1 MLSRLFGSRRVT
13 LNPDAMPTDSNILF
27 ISKRQ
32 RLLEI
37 FIGTISIQILLVFL
51 LIGIFNPLVYAFII
65 IGYDIYWLLK
75 SINISIITIR
85 GYRNLKAS
93 HKTDWS
99 AKLETLDS
107 MTGPNY
113 RQLYHLIIIPTY
125 NEPIEVLRDSM
136 LAISKVDYDP
146 KKLII
151 VIAAEQR
158 AGQEFIDN
166 AKIIQTEFSEYFNR
180 LLLIEHQQDLPGEI
194 PGKGANITYAGQKLK
209 SILVDQKGLDPAKII
224 VTTLDADH
232 QPDRQYFS
240 ELTYKYLTTDNRSHY
255 SFQPIPLFFNNIWEV
270 PAPIRI
276 VATGNSFWVLIESM
290 RPHRLRNFA
299 AHSQSLDALIKTDFW
314 CKISPVEDGRHY
326 WRSLLAFDGDYHVK
340 PIYSPIYQDAVQAE
354 TLPKTV
360 KAQIGQLR
368 RWAWGITDMIYLVQE
383 FPKNSK
389 ISRPAKLVHLTR
401 LIDGHISWATASIII
416 FFSAWI
422 PIFFSRSF
430 SDLAVIY
437 NLPDIASSI
446 LLLAN
451 LAIFTTIWIS
461 LLIVPSPIGRLKPWR
476 YFGLIIQWALLP
488 VVALCIFSYA
498 ALSAQLQLAAGK
510 YLGFNV
516 TKKLPKKYS
525 RTD

>member
-1 MLSRLFGSRRVT
+1 MFSNLFSSKQIV
-13 LNPDAMPTDSNILF
+13 LNPDATRDPSNILF
-27 ISKRQ
+27 ISKRR
-32 RLLEI
+32 RLLE
-37 FIGTISIQILLVFL
+37 FYIGTLSIQILLSFL
-51 LIGIFNPLVYAFII
+51 LIGILNPLVYVFII

-75 SINISIITIR
+75 SINISIIAIR
-85 GYRNLKAS
+85 GYKNLKAS
-93 HKTDWS
+93 QKTNWLN
-99 AKLETLDS
+99 KLQALDPV
-107 MTGPNY
+107 TQLDY
-113 RQLYHLIIIPTY
+113 RKLYHLIIIPTY

-136 LAISKVDYDP
+136 LAISKVDYDLS
-146 KKLII
+146 KLII

-158 AGQEFIDN
+158 AGENFIN
-166 AKIIQTEFSEYFNR
+166 NTKAIQAEFSKHFNR
-180 LLLIEHQQDLPGEI
+180 LLVIEHPQDLAGEI
-194 PGKGANITYAGQKLK
+194 PGKGANITYAGQHLK
-209 SILVDQKGLDPAKII
+209 SILVDQEGIDPDKII

-232 QPDRQYFS
+232 QPDKQYFS
-240 ELTYKYLTTDNRSHY
+240 ELTYHYCTTEKRGQY

-340 PIYSPIYQDAVQAE
+340 PVYSPIYQDAVQAE
-354 TLPKTV
+354 NLPRTL
-360 KAQIGQLR
+360 KAQVAQLR
-368 RWAWGITDMIYLVQE
+368 RWAWGITDIIYLLQE

-389 ISRPAKLVHLTR
+389 ISRPAKLVHLIR
-401 LIDGHISWATASIII
+401 LVDGHISWATASIII

-430 SDLAVIY
+430 SDLALIY

-461 LLIVPSPIGRLKPWR
+461 LLIVPSPIGKLKPWR
-476 YFGLIIQWALLP
+476 YFSLIIQWALLP
-488 VVALCIFSYA
+488 IVALCIFSYA

-516 TKKLPKKYS
+516 TKKLAKKHS
-525 RTD
+525 RTN